1 MHSSLEIPVGEFET
15 APCSPNSILGSSL
28 YLRKMDKGKQKT
40 EANVANLYG
49 QITKDPRSSQSP
61 RPLLSKDKKRRKS
74 KVNLHVGNYVL
85 QMNVIVCVTGCAGCL
100 RLSVVVTNL
109 QTQVDGLQTQVDGLQ
124 IQTQVEKL
132 FCWKSAKPSKDLLLQ
147 TQLDTNKQ

>member
-1 MHSSLEIPVGEFET
+1 M
-15 APCSPNSILGSSL
+15 
-28 YLRKMDKGKQKT
+28 YLM
-40 EANVANLYG
+40 
-49 QITKDPRSSQSP
+49 I
-61 RPLLSKDKKRRKS
+61 
-74 KVNLHVGNYVL
+74 VNLHVGNYVL
-85 QMNVIVCVTGCAGCL
+85 QMNVIVCITGCAGCL